1 MNIQLFLFS
10 KEVARLGERGERG
23 GGGTGERKAGE
34 FGSFP
39 ISFPVFILPSYILF
53 WSCIGSFPFKICNP
67 FFLVFPSSFFLGGE
81 EGVSL
86 GEGEQCLHYLLSR
99 EIT

>member
-1 MNIQLFLFS
+1 M
-10 KEVARLGERGERG
+10 G

-53 WSCIGSFPFKICNP
+53 WSCIGSFPLKICNP
-67 FFLVFPSSFFLGGE
+67 FFLVFPSSFFFGGGE

-99 EIT
+99 EIM

>member
-1 MNIQLFLFS
+1 M
-10 KEVARLGERGERG
+10 

-53 WSCIGSFPFKICNP
+53 WSCIGSFPLKICNP
-67 FFLVFPSSFFLGGE
+67 FFLVFPSSFFLGG
-81 EGVSL
+81 GRGGAVFA
-86 GEGEQCLHYLLSR
+86 LS
-99 EIT
+99 TFKGNYVKFFC

>member
-1 MNIQLFLFS
+1 M
-10 KEVARLGERGERG
+10 
-23 GGGTGERKAGE
+23 ERKAGE

-39 ISFPVFILPSYILF
+39 ISFPVFILLSYILF
-53 WSCIGSFPFKICNP
+53 WSCIESFPLKICNP
-67 FFLVFPSSFFLGGE
+67 FFLVFPSSFLGGGE

-99 EIT
+99 EIM

>member
-1 MNIQLFLFS
+1 M
-10 KEVARLGERGERG
+10 G

-53 WSCIGSFPFKICNP
+53 WSCIGSFPLKICNP
-67 FFLVFPSSFFLGGE
+67 FFLVFPSSFFFGG
-81 EGVSL
+81 G
-86 GEGEQCLHYLLSR
+86 GGRGGLSGR
-99 EIT
+99 GGAVFALSTFKGNYVKFFC